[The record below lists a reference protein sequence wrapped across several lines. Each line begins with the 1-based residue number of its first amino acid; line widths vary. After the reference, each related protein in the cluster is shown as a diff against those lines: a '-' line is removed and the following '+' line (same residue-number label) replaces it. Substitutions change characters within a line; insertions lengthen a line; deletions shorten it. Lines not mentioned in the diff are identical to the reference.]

1 MGKVFVDLY
10 TLQANVREG
19 LSGLFPEKLWLKAEI
34 SSMKA
39 RANGHCYLELSQSAD
54 GRLLAQARAIIWA
67 NKFRFLSAFFESVTG
82 NRLTEGMT
90 VLVQVQVNYSE
101 LYGFSLIIDD
111 IDPEYTLGEKEA
123 EKQRT
128 IERLTREGLM
138 DRQKQLSLAPLP
150 YRLAVIS
157 SATGAGY
164 RDFERHLHENEYG
177 FVLCSDLFA
186 AAVQGDDAP
195 AAIIR
200 AMNDALAAKDPYDAI
215 LILRGGGGKI
225 DLACYDDYALAAA
238 IARCPVPVFTAVGH
252 DQDFH
257 VCDMVSYC
265 YVKTP
270 TALADE
276 FLSYYEAE
284 DERISSFGNRLRTAF
299 LNKIAVMNSKVDLL
313 EARIKGAD
321 PRNILKRGYVLA
333 VDAKGRP
340 LRSVSGAQ
348 KGDSIGVMFADGTLE
363 CEVKKW
369 RISNIQRQLPN

>member
-1 MGKVFVDLY
+1 MPPQSVMQKGFIDLY
-10 TLQANVREG
+10 TLQAKVREG
-19 LSGLFPEKLWLKAEI
+19 LSGLFPERLWVKAEI

-54 GRLLAQARAIIWA
+54 GRLLAQARAIIWS
-67 NKFRFLSAFFESVTG
+67 NKFRFLSSFFESVTG
-82 NRLTEGMT
+82 SRLSEGMT
-90 VLVQVQVNYSE
+90 ILAQVQVNYSE

-111 IDPEYTLGEKEA
+111 IDPEYTLGEREA
-123 EKQRT
+123 ERQRT
-128 IERLTREGLM
+128 IERLTKEGLM
-138 DRQKQLSLAPLP
+138 NRQKQLCLVPLP

-177 FVLCSDLFA
+177 FVLHSDLFA
-186 AAVQGDDAP
+186 ATVQGSDAP
-195 AAIIR
+195 TSIIE
-200 AMNDALAAKDPYDAI
+200 AMNAALSAESSYDAI

-225 DLACYDDYALAAA
+225 DLACYDDYNLAAA
-238 IARCPVPVFTAVGH
+238 IANCPVPVFTAVGH

-276 FLSYYEAE
+276 FLGYYEAE
-284 DERISSFGNRLRTAF
+284 DERISSFGTRLKMAF
-299 LNKIAVMNSKVDLL
+299 AGRIAAMSSRVDLL
-313 EARIKGAD
+313 EAKIKGAD
-321 PRNILKRGYVLA
+321 PRNILKRGYVLT

-340 LRSVSGAQ
+340 LRSARGANA
-348 KGDSIGVMFADGTLE
+348 GDSIGVMFADGTLE
-363 CEVKKW
+363 CEVKKV
-369 RISNIQRQLPN
+369 I